1 MGGQAYPSQGGGGGI
16 GMGGLPMAAISS
28 AISAGGLAID
38 AMAPGAGQA
47 AAAAAQIGIQ
57 LANRAIKYGGQTA
70 GIGVSGLLETFV
82 PAGDNPKASIGNSWL
97 GKIAGGIASAA
108 PVLPNMAGGKKPDA
122 IGGGDPQGGQGQNG
136 NTINNTVNLT
146 NNRATEDMAGNQAV
160 REMSAMYAPSGTQ

>member
-1 MGGQAYPSQGGGGGI
+1 
-16 GMGGLPMAAISS
+16 MGGLPMSAISS
-28 AISAGGLAID
+28 AVSAGGLAID

-57 LANRAIKYGGQTA
+57 LANRAIKYAGQTA

-108 PVLPNMAGGKKPDA
+108 PVLPNIAGGKGNQALPPGA
-122 IGGGDPQGGQGQNG
+122 GGQQGQGG

-146 NNRATEDMAGNQAV
+146 NQRATEDMAGNQAV
-160 REMSAMYAPSGTQ
+160 REMGAMYAQSGAQ